1 MSTISGVRCTS
12 PTRPSPH
19 ARRRFSCAP
28 FSSLLLR
35 VSFTGFFFSF
45 LFFSFLPRCTGLDY
59 VLSSL
64 GCSLRLFRLYRVS
77 SADLTWF
84 RCDFGVLDRR
94 VVSIRVSFR
103 LALDFTRFSNLNVV
117 TFRFGTCG
125 LAESVL
131 VFASGKQKK
140 KKRKLTFARSSH
152 AFLGSFHPSFCSTTL
167 CFSSCWP
174 SVDAT
179 ETLIHSHGR
188 GGRVC
193 ASVWVFFCVCV
204 SLCRFQNRAGGNEQ
218 TMTATLILSQPN
230 ASNVQSTVRR
240 YASSA
245 AIFFLLRCFFLSIL
259 GSRSRGMERF
269 RSFPL
274 S

>member
-140 KKRKLTFARSSH
+140 RKENSLLRDRRTLFLAPSTHLFAR
-152 AFLGSFHPSFCSTTL
+152 
-167 CFSSCWP
+167 
-174 SVDAT
+174 
-179 ETLIHSHGR
+179 R
-188 GGRVC
+188 R
-193 ASVWVFFCVCV
+193 CV
-204 SLCRFQNRAGGNEQ
+204 SLRVGRPS
-218 TMTATLILSQPN
+218 MP
-230 ASNVQSTVRR
+230 
-240 YASSA
+240 
-245 AIFFLLRCFFLSIL
+245 LR
-259 GSRSRGMERF
+259 
-269 RSFPL
+269 RSFILTDAVGVSVRLFGFFFVCVCLCVGSKTEPEAT
-274 S
+274 SRR